1 MTDGP
6 RQMNFTVT
14 VQDSHRSEIQD
25 VAERLRAR
33 GLEVD
38 RVLEAV
44 GMITGSAPEDRQAE
58 LEAVDGVLSVDGEV
72 RFLLPPPDS
81 DIQ

>member
-1 MTDGP
+1 
-6 RQMNFTVT
+6 MNFTVT

-25 VAERLRAR
+25 VAERLRAC

-38 RVLEAV
+38 RVLETV
-44 GMITGSAPEDRQAE
+44 GMITGSAPEGRQTE
-58 LEAVDGVLSVDGEV
+58 LEAVEGVSSVDGEV

>member
-1 MTDGP
+1 MK
-6 RQMNFTVT
+6 FTVT
-14 VQDSHRSEIQD
+14 VQDSHRSEIQG
-25 VAERLRAR
+25 VAERLRAC

-38 RVLEAV
+38 RVLETV
-44 GMITGSAPEDRQAE
+44 GMITGSAPDDRQAE
-58 LEAVDGVLSVDGEV
+58 LEAVEGVSSVDGEV

>member
-1 MTDGP
+1 
-6 RQMNFTVT
+6 MNFTVT

-58 LEAVDGVLSVDGEV
+58 LEAVDGVSSVDGEV

>member
-1 MTDGP
+1 
-6 RQMNFTVT
+6 MNFTVT